1 MSRSSWSGSLS
12 LGGNVTVTM
21 VTESLCLDLVGLV
34 HCRWGGM

>member
-34 HCRWGGM
+34 HCRWDR